1 VNCCFNPTN
10 PKETTMTQRPIRVGI
25 AGLGRS
31 GWDIHAKLLA
41 PLNEHYQVVAVVD
54 ADEKRR
60 QEAIDRFD
68 CQAYTEYDQLLADPA
83 VELVVVALP
92 SFLHADGA
100 IAALE
105 AGKHVVC
112 EKPMATALPDADRM
126 VAAAER
132 TGQVLTVFQ
141 QRRYNPDFVK
151 VREVIR
157 SGVLGR
163 IVQIRVTESRFSR
176 RWDWQTL
183 QKFGGG
189 SLNNTG
195 PHYLDMALQLFG
207 DDYPSEVF
215 CQLERALTLGDADDH
230 LKLVFKGKNAPTVDI
245 EISSA
250 CAYPPET
257 WNVMGTQGGLAG
269 STRQLRWRWVDW
281 AVQPPRQ
288 LDLQPTPDRSYN
300 RDDLTWQEATWDLA
314 QDSSPGHS
322 GFYHDLYATIRS
334 GAPLAI
340 TPQSVR
346 RVIWLQEECHRICP
360 LAQEIF

>member
-1 VNCCFNPTN
+1 MN
-10 PKETTMTQRPIRVGI
+10 KETTMTQSQIRVGI

-31 GWDIHAKLLA
+31 GWDIHARLLA
-41 PLNEHYQVVAVVD
+41 PLNDEYQVVAVVD

-92 SFLHADGA
+92 SFLHADGS

-112 EKPMATALPDADRM
+112 EKPMATTLADADRM
-126 VAAAER
+126 IEAAER
-132 TGQVLTVFQ
+132 TGRLLTIFQ

-151 VREVIR
+151 VREVIN

-163 IVQIRVTESRFSR
+163 IVQIRLTESRFSR

-195 PHYLDMALQLFG
+195 PHFLDMALQLFG
-207 DDYPSEVF
+207 DAYPDEVF
-215 CQLERALTLGDADDH
+215 CHLDRTLTLGDADDY
-230 LKLVFKGKNAPTVDI
+230 LKVVFKGKDAPTIDI

-257 WNVMGTQGGLAG
+257 WHVQGTQGGLAG
-269 STRQLRWRWVDW
+269 TTQQLRWKWVDW
-281 AVQPPRQ
+281 AAQPPRQ
-288 LDLQPTPDRSYN
+288 LDLQPTPNRSYN
-300 RDDLTWQEATWDLA
+300 LDQLTWQEASWDVA
-314 QDSSPGHS
+314 QDTSPKYAA
-322 GFYHDLYATIRS
+322 FYHDLYATLRQ
-334 GAPLAI
+334 GAPLTI

-346 RVIWLQEECHRICP
+346 RVMWLIEECHRRCP
-360 LAQEIF
+360 LIQEFF